1 MPDKFVLEPLSF
13 TGLADY
19 HLHCDYSVD
28 AVGSIDN
35 YCRAAISRGLAEI
48 CFTTHYDSD
57 FEVNFGDNF
66 INVEGER
73 RKVSAE
79 ALEPYV
85 ADVRAAHEKFYP
97 SGLSVRLGLEFGWYP
112 GCEEEAIRLKERYD
126 FDHFLGSVHSI
137 KNRCL
142 CSKKSFTGNMGRY
155 SAAEYVELYFQ
166 TVTDAARSGLFDA
179 LAHVGVHMRQG
190 LGFFGEELIEMDR
203 PYLEELL
210 SALLETDTA
219 LEINTGAVRHGQ
231 AEYYPRMAVI
241 NAARKAGIR
250 LPFLG
255 SDAHRPEDV
264 GYDFEAAAAL
274 ADNMIVQCGD

>member
-1 MPDKFVLEPLSF
+1 MPDKFELEPLPF

-28 AVGSIDN
+28 AVGTVDD

-57 FEVNFGDNF
+57 FEVNFEDNF
-66 INVEGER
+66 INVKGER
-73 RKVSAE
+73 GQVSAE

-85 ADVRAAHEKFYP
+85 DDVRAAHEKFYQ

-112 GCEEEAIRLKERYD
+112 GCEEEAIKLKERYD
-126 FDHFLGSVHSI
+126 FDHFLGGVHSI
-137 KNRCL
+137 KNKCL
-142 CSKKSFTGNMGRY
+142 CSKKSFAENMGRY

-166 TVTDAARSGLFDA
+166 SVTDAARSGLFDA

-219 LEINTGAVRHGQ
+219 LEINTGAVRYGQ

-241 NAARKAGIR
+241 NVARKSGIR

-274 ADNMIVQCGD
+274 ADDMIVQCGD